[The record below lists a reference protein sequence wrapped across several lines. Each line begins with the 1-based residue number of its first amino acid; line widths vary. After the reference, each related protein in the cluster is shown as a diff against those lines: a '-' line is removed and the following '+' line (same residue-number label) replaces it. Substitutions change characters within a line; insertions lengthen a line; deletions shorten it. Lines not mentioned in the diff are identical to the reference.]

1 MTHRIRHSRSLVQI
15 GIALALGLALTAPA
29 HAAGTLDAPTAISVP
44 AQPLGDALRLM
55 AKQADLQ
62 ILFAPALVA
71 GRSASA
77 VSGTLSPRVA
87 LDRLLAGTNLTVAEQ
102 SPGVVIVRE
111 RDAAAGPS
119 SAAAAA
125 AVPAIAAASTET
137 PSVQLEEI
145 VVTAQRREQRLQD
158 VPISVAV
165 YSQEAMDA
173 QGTRTIDD
181 ISRLTPGVSFVRS
194 ANNNNSESS
203 AIAIRGIAS
212 NAGAATTGIYIDDT
226 PIQSRQ
232 LSFPSYTTYPALFDI
247 ERVEVLRGPQG
258 TLFGAGSEGGTVR
271 FITPQPSLDRYSMYA
286 RSEIAA
292 TSHGDP
298 VYEIGAAGG
307 GPLSEDRLG
316 FRVSGSYRHEG
327 GYVDRVDWHAGE
339 VVDEASNANDTST
352 ARLAL
357 KWQATDALSFTP
369 SVFYQKREVD
379 DTAAWWAPRP
389 GQPDPTNGQFSD
401 PLRNG
406 NAIAQPSQDEF
417 VLSALNIEWNFGAV
431 QLVSNTSY
439 FKRDQSATTDYTQ
452 FDRAI
457 FLGNPYT
464 PGPVGTPGGGP
475 GSGFWGD
482 RQRNWT
488 QEIRLASTDSDAR
501 INWTAGVFYQDAEE
515 TTKHQVYDPD
525 LLVTIGLPPDFGGG
539 FIYVEDP
546 RTGTDTQLAVFGQA
560 DIQITDRLEL
570 TLGLRY
576 ARAEFEGS
584 TFYPESL
591 VVGPE
596 VLSSGKQEE
605 NPLTPKIGLNY
616 QIDPDNLLYLTAA
629 KGFRI
634 GGSNP
639 KVGQFCYGGPDSA
652 LGQIGLTDVPPDYD
666 SDSVWSYEIGTK
678 NSFADNRVLLNASA
692 YFVQWKDIQ
701 QNVPLT
707 ACGFQFTGNLGEA
720 ESKGFDVQAQARVTD
735 GLTLGGT
742 FAYTDAQFT
751 ETVQL
756 QPTVQSIVSD
766 GDHLAGSPWTVV
778 VFGQYDFPLFDRPAY
793 VRADYQYS
801 AQQDDATFGQNPANG
816 GFALWFPSVPVQS
829 YTSLR
834 AGMKWERFD
843 VSVFAQ
849 NLFDTQP
856 KLTQTQDIGT
866 PDGGTPLFYA
876 ITWRPRTVGL
886 TATYNF

>member
-1 MTHRIRHSRSLVQI
+1 MALLIRHDRSSLHV
-15 GIALALGLALTAPA
+15 GIALALGMALAPPA
-29 HAAGTLDAPTAISVP
+29 FGSGALDVPIEIRVP
-44 AQPLGDALRLM
+44 AQSLDDALRLM
-55 AKQADLQ
+55 AKQSDLQ
-62 ILFAPALVA
+62 ILFAPSLVA
-71 GRSASA
+71 GRTAPA
-77 VSGTLSPRVA
+77 VLGTLSPRDA
-87 LDRLLAGTNLTVAEQ
+87 LDRLLAGTNLTATEQ
-102 SPGVVIVRE
+102 APGVIVVRE
-111 RDAAAGPS
+111 RGAQVDAAPV
-119 SAAAAA
+119 SAATVPAAA
-125 AVPAIAAASTET
+125 DPEPAS
-137 PSVQLEEI
+137 PVQLEEI
-145 VVTAQRREQRLQD
+145 VVTAQRRAERLQD
-158 VPISVAV
+158 VPISVMV
-165 YSQEAMDA
+165 YSQETMDA

-181 ISRLTPGVSFVRS
+181 ISRLTPGVAFVRS

-203 AIAIRGIAS
+203 QISIRGISS

-226 PIQSRQ
+226 PIQGRQ

-271 FITPQPSLDRYSMYA
+271 FITPQPGLDRYSMYV
-286 RSEIAA
+286 RCEVGA

-298 VYEIGAAGG
+298 IYEAGLAGG
-307 GPLSEDRLG
+307 GPLVDGKLG
-316 FRVSGSYRHEG
+316 FRASASYRHEG
-327 GYVDRVDWHAGE
+327 GYVDRVDWHAGR
-339 VVDEASNANDTST
+339 VVDEASNSNDTRT

-357 KWQATDALSFTP
+357 KWQATDALAITP
-369 SVFYQKREVD
+369 SVLYQKREVD
-379 DTAAWWAPRP
+379 DTAAWWAPRE
-389 GQPDPTNGQFSD
+389 GQPDPTNGQFSE

-406 NAIAQPSQDEF
+406 NAIAQPSVDEF
-417 VLSALNIEWNFGAV
+417 VLSALAIEWDLGPV

-457 FLGNPYT
+457 FLGNPYA
-464 PGPVGTPGGGP
+464 PGPVDTPGGGP
-475 GSGFWGD
+475 GQGFWGD

-488 QEIRLASTDSDAR
+488 QEIRLQSTDADAR

-525 LLVTIGLPPDFGGG
+525 LLQTIGLPPDFGGG
-539 FIYVEDP
+539 FIYVENP
-546 RTGTDTQLAVFGQA
+546 RVGTDNQIAVFGQA
-560 DIQITDRLEL
+560 DINLTDRLAL

-576 ARAEFEGS
+576 AHAEFEGT

-596 VLSSGKQEE
+596 VFSSGKQDED
-605 NPLTPKIGLNY
+605 PLTPKIGLNF
-616 QIDPDNLLYLTAA
+616 QIDPDNLLYFTAA

-639 KVGQFCYGGPDSA
+639 KVGQFCYGPGSA
-652 LGQIGLTDVPPDYD
+652 LDQIGLTEVPPDYD
-666 SDSVWSYEIGTK
+666 SDSVWSYELGTK
-678 NSFADNRVLLNASA
+678 NAFADNRVLLNASV
-692 YFVQWKDIQ
+692 YFVKWKDIQ

-720 ESKGFDVQAQARVTD
+720 ESKGFDIQAQARIAD

-742 FAYTDAQFT
+742 FAYNDGEFT

-756 QPTVQSIVSD
+756 QPTVQSIVRD
-766 GDHLAGSPWTVV
+766 GDSLGGSPWTVV
-778 VFGQYDFPLFDRPAY
+778 LFGQYEFHVFDRAAY

-801 AQQDDATFGQNPANG
+801 AQQDDETPIQNPLNG
-816 GFALWFPSVPVQS
+816 GFALWAPSVPVQS

-834 AGMKWERFD
+834 AGMKWDRLD